1 MPPPNNRFSKAV
13 VFSSLI
19 GLGAGAAL
27 GYRLKPKPSP
37 SPAVPPALT
46 SPPSGSDASDKATA
60 PAPPYDMPLVVKG
73 GFPALAEFEAWL
85 ASASCDEVSRLLLDP
100 AMNRHPYHP
109 PTSALLVQ
117 RFGEFGVEDRFTCL
131 QKFLR
136 GKEKIGNYQL
146 LDVLADL
153 ARDTLP
159 RRAAEMRE
167 LFKLGPQ
174 LNSHTLG
181 SALADWAA
189 KDFAAAAAFA
199 VQMEGP
205 GKDEILPYLIGGLA
219 DRDLALAQREALK
232 VGKGQEEAVRSVAF
246 RMGKKDLAAALD
258 WLNANGQTERRRY
271 GSGGAY
277 QSAVMAACGVNSAD
291 VAQLIVDRPGLF
303 EGDGGTGLV
312 GEVFKNWASTDAA
325 AASAWLASHSL
336 PELHHEAALKQ
347 LEQVRQ
353 ANLPLDAAIAEVRGL
368 PPDERMERARLLAD
382 RLVEDD
388 PAQAMARLA
397 SLLPE
402 EAMSG
407 KTAEL
412 LMERLPDEFLAQTL
426 RQFPGMLEGLNEHG
440 SLMHRLTQL
449 SEGSLAELLPNL
461 PEKAREGLQQQVLQ
475 NVLATDPDRAV
486 QLVEG
491 MKKESLD
498 PYEGSS
504 IAVHMA
510 GSDPQKAAGWVEAFP
525 EGPSREWAAQN
536 LVANW
541 TKYDPDAA
549 VAWLETLPPGRSRDR
564 AALEAA
570 KIQGVTGNHES
581 ALALAAGLGNAKERE
596 EATGFAL
603 QRLWN
608 RDPAGGASALS
619 GSGLAAEQQAAVEK
633 KLKQGGFGY

>member
-1 MPPPNNRFSKAV
+1 MPPPNNRCSKAL

-27 GYRLKPKPSP
+27 GYQLKPKP

-46 SPPSGSDASDKATA
+46 SPPRGSDASDKTA
-60 PAPPYDMPLVVKG
+60 AQARPYDMPLVVEG

-100 AMNRHPYHP
+100 AWNGHPHP
-109 PTSALLVQ
+109 PLSALLVQ
-117 RFGEFGVEDRFTCL
+117 RFGEFSVEDRFGCL
-131 QKFLR
+131 QKLLA
-136 GKEKIGNYQL
+136 GKEKIGNYAL
-146 LDVLADL
+146 LDVLSDL

-159 RRAAEMRE
+159 RRAAEMKD
-167 LFKLGPQ
+167 LFKLGEQ
-174 LNSHTLG
+174 LNPHSLG
-181 SALADWAA
+181 TALADWAA
-189 KDFAAAAAFA
+189 EDFAAAAAFA
-199 VQMEGP
+199 AQIEGH
-205 GKDEILPYLIGGLA
+205 GNERIMASLIGGLA
-219 DRDLALAQREALK
+219 DRDLPLAQREALK
-232 VGKGQEEAVRSVAF
+232 TGKGQEEAVRSVAN

-258 WLNANGQTERRRY
+258 WLNANGQTGRGKY
-271 GSGGAY
+271 GIGGPY
-277 QSAVMAACGVNSAD
+277 QSAVWAACGVDSAA

-303 EGDGGTGLV
+303 EGDGGAGLV
-312 GEVFKNWASTDAA
+312 GEVFKQWASTDSTAA
-325 AASAWLASHSL
+325 TAWLASHSL
-336 PELHHEAALKQ
+336 PEVHREAALKQ

-353 ANLPLDAAIAEVRGL
+353 ANLPLDAALAEVRNL
-368 PPDERMERARLLAD
+368 PPEARAERAALLAD
-382 RLVEDD
+382 RLVADD
-388 PAQAMARLA
+388 PAQAAARFA

-402 EAMSG
+402 GAMTAKAAEAF
-407 KTAEL
+407 
-412 LMERLPDEFLAQTL
+412 MERLPTEFFAQAV
-426 RQFPGMLEGLNEHG
+426 RQFSGVLEGMNQYG
-440 SLMHRLTQL
+440 SLKDRL
-449 SEGSLAELLPNL
+449 SFL
-461 PEKAREGLQQQVLQ
+461 PEKDLEELMPQLPGKTRAMVRQEVLQ
-475 NVLATDPDRAV
+475 NALSTDPDRAV
-486 QLVEG
+486 QMAEG
-491 MKKESLD
+491 MTKESLD
-498 PYEGSS
+498 PFAGSS
-504 IAVHMA
+504 IAVHLA